1 MLVFAHWILFYVH
14 ISLKSQSLSD
24 WASLAS
30 IYYRPIDYSL
40 PGDMHK
46 IIISYVALLCVS
58 RESYVN
64 FLSRHC
70 LGLIGFIYDH

>member
-30 IYYRPIDYSL
+30 IDYSL

-70 LGLIGFIYDH
+70 LGLIEFIYDH